1 MIDYL
6 KKIIWKPEGMEHLKT
21 PKNSEAS
28 FALYYEGLT
37 IGELKLKNGKWLF
50 EYSVQFKQQ
59 QEVKPIVDFPDV
71 DKSYESEELWPF
83 FASRIPSLNQPAVQE
98 VIREEK
104 LKEDDLV
111 DLLKFFGKLTITNPF
126 KLVAR

>member
-21 PKNSEAS
+21 PANREAS
-28 FALYYEGLT
+28 FVLIYDKLT
-37 IGELKLKNGKWLF
+37 VGELRLKDGKWLF
-50 EYSVQFKQQ
+50 EYSTAFKQQ
-59 QEVKPIVDFPDV
+59 SEVKPIVDFPDL
-71 DKSYESEELWPF
+71 DKKYEAEELWPF

-126 KLVAR
+126 KLVSS